1 MLTNTDKNNMNKE
14 VDLSDNILSLD
25 ADKEVIEAVR
35 SGKITHL
42 VIKINE
48 DNQNSVLENA
58 DGHLVMT
65 VNGMPDTYY
74 GCYMYNDGVFPYLIK
89 RTLDFL
95 VLNSEED
102 GLMARII
109 DVCIEP
115 GMRFNYK
122 GPGYPIEEDP
132 DGDSCVWE
140 VAFEILPIPNDAK
153 TYLMR
158 WNPSISSF
166 TEEDYKECLENMV
179 HGMFRMDWS
188 IAEWEEARMGDFFY
202 MLRTGDDKAGIVF
215 CGQFLCDPYPSDDWA
230 GSTKRRMYVD
240 MICACPVEPD
250 ASPYVPLSKLQ
261 EVFPTKEW
269 SKGHSGELLSEEIAD
284 KLDELYVQ

>member
-1 MLTNTDKNNMNKE
+1 MLMNTDMNNMNKE
-14 VDLSDNILSLD
+14 EDLSDNILSLD
-25 ADKEVIEAVR
+25 ADKEVIEGVR

-48 DNQNSVLENA
+48 DNQYSVLENA

-166 TEEDYKECLENMV
+166 TEEDYKWYD
-179 HGMFRMDWS
+179 R
-188 IAEWEEARMGDFFY
+188 
-202 MLRTGDDKAGIVF
+202 
-215 CGQFLCDPYPSDDWA
+215 GQVPVIHI
-230 GSTKRRMYVD
+230 GSNT
-240 MICACPVEPD
+240 
-250 ASPYVPLSKLQ
+250 L
-261 EVFPTKEW
+261 
-269 SKGHSGELLSEEIAD
+269 
-284 KLDELYVQ
+284 